1 MYKDKIKNYEQ
12 YLEYQRNYKK
22 MHPELDEK
30 AHKAFIEKRRAKTN
44 RMKKYKTELENRG

>member
-22 MHPELDEK
+22 MHPELDIK
-30 AHKAFIEKRRAKTN
+30 AHKAFIEKRRARTN
-44 RMKKYKTELENRG
+44 RMKEYRKYFMERG